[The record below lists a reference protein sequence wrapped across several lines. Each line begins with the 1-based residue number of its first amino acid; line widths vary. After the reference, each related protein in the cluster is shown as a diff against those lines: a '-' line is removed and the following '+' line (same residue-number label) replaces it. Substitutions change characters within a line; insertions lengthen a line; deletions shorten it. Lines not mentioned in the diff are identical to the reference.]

1 MIKKSYNFVYTKAKE
16 KPMKASIL
24 STITPQYIIDN
35 NGKKTGVLLD
45 LKTFTSMLEEIEDL
59 QDVIEAEKI
68 LSTGKDGEGRTIEE
82 IEGSLNKKD

>member
-1 MIKKSYNFVYTKAKE
+1 
-16 KPMKASIL
+16 MKASIL